1 MTRSQKR
8 PLSEA
13 SNPHAKQIPVDAK
26 RVKLTPT
33 RSASKAVA
41 TTVPKAASKT
51 NTKAPSKSKATPK
64 SRAAPQSK
72 AAPKSKAVPKTKANS
87 SPKVKASTS
96 PPQSPPP
103 FSPSANPRATL
114 TGLPAELRLHIYSY
128 LRETD
133 LIHVHW
139 HPATETTDERFT
151 WTPCRGTDAS
161 NRLLC
166 ANPKWSGT
174 CTEEE
179 RCTYNT
185 VTPSEPRGFHAL
197 AASSKALRDEAM
209 GLLSRCEG
217 VSIPTIALRPW
228 LSYMEQR
235 APKHL
240 EQLRRVTLEA
250 RWGRR
255 EYGFFGI
262 TDSDGLECRLPR
274 LKAVGVQSQGWLPD
288 WVTTSRGP
296 DVTMRTDAM
305 SKRWQHT
312 KRLMISRADIKTTI
326 EIMVHWN
333 PRRIPNYMC
342 NPDVVEQ
349 MISVRFTGSV
359 LKDGGEVD
367 NRGTVIWK
375 EEDVEVIQP
384 KHLLG
389 EPKQNA
395 KWREWWK
402 TDELRY

>member
-1 MTRSQKR
+1 MVTRSQKR

-13 SNPHAKQIPVDAK
+13 SDPHAKQIPVDTRETGRTTKRAK
-26 RVKLTPT
+26 PTPA
-33 RSASKAVA
+33 RSTNAKVISK
-41 TTVPKAASKT
+41 P
-51 NTKAPSKSKATPK
+51 
-64 SRAAPQSK
+64 K
-72 AAPKSKAVPKTKANS
+72 AAPKSKAASKTKANS
-87 SPKVKASTS
+87 SPKAKAKASTS
-96 PPQSPPP
+96 PPQSLPR
-103 FSPSANPRATL
+103 FSPSSNPRATL

-128 LRETD
+128 LRGTD

-139 HPATETTDERFT
+139 HEKTEITDERFT
-151 WTPCRGTDAS
+151 WTPCRGTDPS

-197 AASSKALRDEAM
+197 AASCKALRDEIM

-240 EQLRRVTLEA
+240 EQLRRITLEA

-255 EYGFFGI
+255 EYSFFGI
-262 TDSDGLECRLPR
+262 TDSDELESRLPR
-274 LKAVGVQSQGWLPD
+274 LEAIGVQSQGWLPD
-288 WVTTSRGP
+288 WVITSRGP
-296 DVTMRTDAM
+296 DVTMRTDDM
-305 SKRWQHT
+305 WKRWQNAR
-312 KRLMISRADIKTTI
+312 RLMISGADIETTV

-349 MISVRFTGSV
+349 MISVRFTRPV
-359 LKDGGEVD
+359 PKDGGEVD

-375 EEDVEVIQP
+375 EEDIEVEVIQP